1 MTLFFPQCVKKAVL
15 YISVYTPQG
24 RDLAWRP
31 DFVKQLGL
39 SIGEMLKP
47 PARRAPKL
55 SSPRL
60 DSEC

>member
-31 DFVKQLGL
+31 DFGKQLGL

-47 PARRAPKL
+47 SKKSTKAELSKARQ
-55 SSPRL
+55 
-60 DSEC
+60 